1 MVGLGHLG
9 GTCPSAP
16 AAQGRVHR
24 ALLEQAALATQYLV
38 CRKLSTFSAVSKIKI
53 RNATGPKFKEN
64 VNQCCSFKRE
74 QILIHMNIPIFIL
87 DIIFTLKL

>member
-9 GTCPSAP
+9 GACPSAP

-38 CRKLSTFSAVSKIKI
+38 CRKLPMFSAVSKMKIIK
-53 RNATGPKFKEN
+53 ATGGKFKEN
-64 VNQCCSFKRE
+64 VNQGCSFRKE

-87 DIIFTLKL
+87 DITFTLKL